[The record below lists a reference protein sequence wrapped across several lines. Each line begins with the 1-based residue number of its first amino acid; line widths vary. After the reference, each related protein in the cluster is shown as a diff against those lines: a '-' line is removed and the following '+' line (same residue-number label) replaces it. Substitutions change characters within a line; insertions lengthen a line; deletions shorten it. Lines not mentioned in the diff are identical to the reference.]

1 MFRLNHS
8 VLAFL
13 PANSHVIYRIATE
26 PTTTVA
32 SADVAIEQ
40 GGNVRRID
48 SGIIGAIPERFP
60 WQVDVAGLG
69 NVIQRSRVGVAPK
82 EIAVAKDRIKSFAS
96 GAVGQ
101 RNDLLQY
108 VSMRPSRLMLRP
120 VS

>member
-1 MFRLNHS
+1 MFRLDRS
-8 VLAFL
+8 VLAFHT
-13 PANSHVIYRIATE
+13 ANSHVIYRIATE

-32 SADVAIEQ
+32 SANVTIEQ
-40 GGNVRRID
+40 GGNVRRIG
-48 SGIIGAIPERFP
+48 SGILGARPERFP

-101 RNDLLQY
+101 RNDLLQH
-108 VSMRPSRLMLRP
+108 VRMRPSRSMLAA